1 MDKPD
6 IDQRVIGS
14 GLSQVV
20 TKVPDATAAFWLTKL
35 LSTAM
40 GESVSDFLGH
50 LIGHVPAVLVGAA
63 AFAAALVV
71 QLRS

>member
-6 IDQRVIGS
+6 VDQMAIESPTSRI
-14 GLSQVV
+14 V
-20 TKVPDATAAFWLTKL
+20 TKVPDATAAFWVTKL

-50 LIGHVPAVLVGAA
+50 LIGHVPAV
-63 AFAAALVV
+63 
-71 QLRS
+71 